1 MRCGQNSVRPLTAG
15 ECRRSLATM
24 VLWKTSTLRGNIVVR
39 LDIQRVA
46 VQVVKQVVVD
56 GDIAFR
62 LQQGFAGIVGEN
74 VAVDPVTVLAA
85 DAAERPVAEQQITA
99 PAAPPSCCRP
109 MLKRLWRMMCG
120 PVRSACHPAAAAA
133 SDVICRS

>member
-1 MRCGQNSVRPLTAG
+1 M
-15 ECRRSLATM
+15 
-24 VLWKTSTLRGNIVVR
+24 R

-74 VAVDPVTVLAA
+74 VAVDLVTVLAA
-85 DAAERPVAEQQITA
+85 DAAERPVAEQQIGRA
-99 PAAPPSCCRP
+99 CGPAELLSSP
-109 MLKRLWRMMCG
+109 LKRL
-120 PVRSACHPAAAAA
+120 
-133 SDVICRS
+133 